1 MRKFYTNRVPI
12 VQYLTTTKYKVV
24 FLALFQMRNTLDA
37 VEICQMA
44 LTLYPSDPDFP
55 HILVSFRKQ
64 IRVMEHC
71 FKEESGRPIEE
82 LTS

>member
-1 MRKFYTNRVPI
+1 
-12 VQYLTTTKYKVV
+12 
-24 FLALFQMRNTLDA
+24 MRNTLDA

-55 HILVSFRKQ
+55 HILESLRKQ
-64 IRVMEHC
+64 IRIIEHC
-71 FKEESGRPIEE
+71 FKKESRHLIEK

>member
-1 MRKFYTNRVPI
+1 
-12 VQYLTTTKYKVV
+12 
-24 FLALFQMRNTLDA
+24 
-37 VEICQMA
+37 MA

-55 HILVSFRKQ
+55 HILESLRKQ

-71 FKEESGRPIEE
+71 FKDESGHPIEE